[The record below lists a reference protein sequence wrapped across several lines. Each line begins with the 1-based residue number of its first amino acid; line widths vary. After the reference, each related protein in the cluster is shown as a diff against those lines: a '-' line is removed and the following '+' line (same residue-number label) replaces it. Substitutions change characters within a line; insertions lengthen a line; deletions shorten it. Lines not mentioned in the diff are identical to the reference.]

1 MSEKSPADYSFEI
14 IFALVLLAVFLFS
27 GCPDIHDA
35 ALKHLLGGDYVIK
48 CDAE

>member
-27 GCPDIHDA
+27 GCPDIHVIA
-35 ALKHLLGGDYVIK
+35 AQQVL
-48 CDAE
+48 